1 MTDGEKLRVKVK
13 REPGNIYATLFRE
26 RCRGKEIWRKILWFF
41 LDVNSTWIVRVIG
54 TLMLSYV

>member
-41 LDVNSTWIVRVIG
+41 FWMVIRLG
-54 TLMLSYV
+54 LFE